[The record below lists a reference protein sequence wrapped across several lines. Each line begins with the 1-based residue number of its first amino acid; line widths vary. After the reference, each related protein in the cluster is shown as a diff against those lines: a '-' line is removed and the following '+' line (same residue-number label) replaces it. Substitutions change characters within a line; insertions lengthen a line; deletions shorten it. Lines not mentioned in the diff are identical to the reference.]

1 LLTTLIY
8 DALDRLNQ
16 VTGTNVTRFLYEGQQ
31 IIAEYNGSG
40 ALQRRYI
47 PGPGLDNPYVWF
59 EGTGTASSTA
69 RWFLGNAFG
78 SIIAVGSTGAANTTL
93 GINQYDEFGVGPST
107 NLGRFQFKGMA
118 YIPEVGLY
126 HARARTYS
134 QYLGRF
140 MQTDPSGYS
149 DGMNLY
155 AFVHNGPMNGRDVLG
170 LYGMTRCID
179 GGQSLDCQELDDIT
193 VTGTVE
199 QDVTPT
205 ADPIH
210 IDWPGLSVPTLAG
223 GGGGGDSGHQTTQ
236 QTRKPP
242 PPCSASR
249 FNNPRAGRNMLIG
262 AISGAGVFGIAYTV
276 FALANMEDGV
286 GEVMLALRVAQVARF
301 GANEMMVSDVLG
313 GSARAGGAADVT
325 IAFFSGGGIGTG
337 IGVAGGLASTSAT
350 CRNTA
355 TVVY

>member
-93 GINQYDEFGVGPST
+93 GINQYDEFGVGPTS
-107 NLGRFQFKGMA
+107 NLGRFQYKGMA

-155 AFVHNGPMNGRDVLG
+155 AFVHNGPINGRDVLG

-179 GGQSLDCQELDDIT
+179 GQQSVVCPELGEIT
-193 VTGTVE
+193 VSGTPPST
-199 QDVTPT
+199 DP
-205 ADPIH
+205 ASAPIH
-210 IDWPGLSVPTLAG
+210 IDWPGLSVPTLTG
-223 GGGGGDSGHQTTQ
+223 GGGGGDSGHQTPPQTQ
-236 QTRKPP
+236 TASVLPEIVVTARYPKRLFGTHWCGPGGGGPP
-242 PPCSASR
+242 VNNLDVACQAHDNCYGYIGFSAASN
-249 FNNPRAGRNMLIG
+249 FNNL
-262 AISGAGVFGIAYTV
+262 
-276 FALANMEDGV
+276 
-286 GEVMLALRVAQVARF
+286 
-301 GANEMMVSDVLG
+301 
-313 GSARAGGAADVT
+313 
-325 IAFFSGGGIGTG
+325 
-337 IGVAGGLASTSAT
+337 SAT
-350 CRNTA
+350 DAANVQACNQLLCDAARRSSAPGSSRVNFYFTFIVNSNIA
-355 TVVY
+355 CQ